1 LAGAAPSSRR
11 IAAPSDGFAFTTPR
25 GTTKRRRRPQRGV
38 VMQLLGRHR
47 RGLHSAAT
55 SGSLSSS
62 LLLPPP
68 LLPLH
73 EQWRGGSRTGFTA
86 PAAKGARRPER
97 WPDLL
102 PFLLSPFS
110 SSPSLIQSGSAGWI
124 WGIPPAAVEQGVR
137 PTDGLKRG
145 SALGFGRRCMVE
157 MHRGRAW
164 RPSTRAS
171 TAEGGGH
178 GGLDAA
184 PHLTAKGEEEQG
196 AEVTS
201 GTHLAVIEGE
211 VCGWCEVGRRAD
223 RSQVG
228 RTVGQTSGV
237 KWWCFGKLQQRDE
250 GPLID
255 FYQRT

>member
-1 LAGAAPSSRR
+1 
-11 IAAPSDGFAFTTPR
+11 
-25 GTTKRRRRPQRGV
+25 
-38 VMQLLGRHR
+38 
-47 RGLHSAAT
+47 
-55 SGSLSSS
+55 
-62 LLLPPP
+62 
-68 LLPLH
+68 
-73 EQWRGGSRTGFTA
+73 
-86 PAAKGARRPER
+86 
-97 WPDLL
+97 
-102 PFLLSPFS
+102 
-110 SSPSLIQSGSAGWI
+110 
-124 WGIPPAAVEQGVR
+124 
-137 PTDGLKRG
+137 
-145 SALGFGRRCMVE
+145 MVE

-178 GGLDAA
+178 GDLDAA

-196 AEVTS
+196 AEVLTS

-237 KWWCFGKLQQRDE
+237 KWWCFGKLEQRDE

-255 FYQRT
+255 FY